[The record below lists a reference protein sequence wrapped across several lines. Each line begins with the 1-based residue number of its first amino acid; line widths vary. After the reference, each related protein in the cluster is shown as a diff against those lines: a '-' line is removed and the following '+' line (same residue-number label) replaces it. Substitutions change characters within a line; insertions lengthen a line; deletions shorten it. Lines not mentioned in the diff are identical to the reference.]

1 MITTLLWD
9 IDGTILD
16 FLAAEKA
23 AIRCLFRE
31 LELGEC
37 TDEMIAR
44 YSAINKKYWRMLEEG
59 KMTKPEIL
67 IGRFHEFFAGEGVVT
82 DADYFNRTYQVR
94 LGDTVVFIDRADEL
108 LRELKAAGL
117 RQYAVTNGTR
127 VAQHKKLT
135 NANLWEVFDGVF
147 ISDEIGAEKPS
158 REFFDHVFSA
168 IGDVKREET
177 LIIGDSPSSDI
188 RGGMAAGIY
197 TCLYAPKEIDL
208 PDGVRADVMI
218 KNLWEVKGLLTRFPE
233 QE

>member
-31 LELGEC
+31 LALGEC
-37 TDEMIAR
+37 NDEMIAR

-59 KMTKPEIL
+59 RMTKPEIL
-67 IGRFHEFFAGEGVVT
+67 VGRFHEFFAGEGIVT

-158 REFFDHVFSA
+158 CEFFDHVFSA
-168 IGDVKREET
+168 IGEVNKEET
-177 LIIGDSPSSDI
+177 LIIGDSLSSDI
-188 RGGMAAGIY
+188 RGGMAAGIH
-197 TCLYAPKEIDL
+197 TCWYAPNGVDL
-208 PDGVRADVMI
+208 PGDVRVDAKI
-218 KNLWEVKGLLTRFPE
+218 TNLWEVKGLLARFPE

>member
-23 AIRCLFRE
+23 AIRALFAE

-44 YSAINKKYWRMLEEG
+44 YSAINKKYWRLLEDG
-59 KMTKPEIL
+59 KMSKPEIL
-67 IGRFHEFFAGEGVVT
+67 EGRFREFFEGEGIVA

-94 LGDTVVFIDRADEL
+94 LGDTIVFIDRADEL
-108 LRELKAAGL
+108 LRELKAAGV

-127 VAQHKKLT
+127 VAQRKKLT

-158 REFFDHVFSA
+158 CEFFDHVFA
-168 IGDVKREET
+168 TIGDVNREEM
-177 LIIGDSPSSDI
+177 LIIGDSPSSDL
-188 RGGMAAGIY
+188 RGGMTAGIF
-197 TCLYAPKEIDL
+197 TCWYNPKGNTL
-208 PDGVRADVMI
+208 PAGVRADVSI
-218 KNLWEVKGLLTRFPE
+218 TNLWEVKGLLARFPE

>member
-9 IDGTILD
+9 IDGTVLD

-23 AIRCLFRE
+23 AIRTLFGE
-31 LELGEC
+31 LRLGEC

-44 YSAINKKYWRMLEEG
+44 YSAINKKYWRLLEDG

-67 IGRFHEFFAGEGVVT
+67 IGRFHEFFAGEGIVT
-82 DADYFNRTYQVR
+82 DADYFNRTYQVC

-108 LRELKAAGL
+108 LRRLQADGV

-127 VAQHKKLT
+127 VAQRKKLT

-158 REFFDHVFSA
+158 PAFFDYVFSK
-168 IGDVKREET
+168 IGEVERNRV
-177 LIIGDSPSSDI
+177 LIVGDSLSGDM
-188 RGGMAAGIY
+188 RGGIAAGIH
-197 TCLYAPKEIDL
+197 TCWYNPKGDKL
-208 PDGVRADVMI
+208 PDGMRVDAEI
-218 KNLWEVKGLLTRFPE
+218 KDLWEVQALLARFPE